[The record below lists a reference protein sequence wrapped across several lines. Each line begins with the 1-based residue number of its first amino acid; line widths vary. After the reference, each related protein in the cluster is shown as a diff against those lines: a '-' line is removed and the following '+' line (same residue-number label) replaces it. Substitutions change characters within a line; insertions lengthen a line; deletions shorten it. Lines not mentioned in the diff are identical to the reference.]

1 VSELANYTKDDGTQ
15 SGEGSLLAAVGV
27 RLLARQGELVEEQ
40 LIVLRRF
47 RSYDRVPDDDLR
59 RSCLRNVARVV
70 ATLEQRDVLPA
81 DIEEDERASGQRR
94 ALQGVPTDD
103 VVRAYRA
110 VIGILRD
117 AFIEEA
123 ITAAADPWQV
133 IAGTRRL
140 WDLTDRF
147 SDVLVAARQQV
158 DIDTARRDEQH
169 RIAFL
174 HRLLA
179 GNLDPSELSAG
190 GAVHGVLPDRDY
202 WVLRGRHR
210 HGDSQ
215 RLSRHLESPG
225 TGFTPLVAPFDSDVA
240 AICTARPAPLDHAV
254 IALGGPARLTGVP
267 LAFGE
272 ATRVLNVAWRYGRD
286 GVVDRS
292 SLSVRVAVEEHD
304 ELGEQLFRRYLLP
317 PESQPGWAEILGTL
331 REYLEQHRSIGDT
344 ARALS
349 VHPNTVR
356 YRLGRFQ
363 DLADADLTR
372 TDTLVEVWW
381 ALEYAAIRHVPVD
394 AQDTLMPT

>member
-1 VSELANYTKDDGTQ
+1 VAQFVPSTN
-15 SGEGSLLAAVGV
+15 EGNIPNGQGNLLATIGG
-27 RLLARQGELVEEQ
+27 RLQARRAELVEEQ
-40 LIVLRRF
+40 LTVLRRF

-70 ATLEQRDVLPA
+70 AALEQRDALPA
-81 DIEEDERASGQRR
+81 GIEEDERASGQRR

-123 ITAAADPWQV
+123 TAAAADPWQV
-133 IAGTRRL
+133 IAGTRKL

-174 HRLLA
+174 HRVLA
-179 GNLDPSELSAG
+179 GSLDPSELSAG
-190 GAVHGVLPDRDY
+190 GAVHGMLPDRDY
-202 WVLRGRHR
+202 WVLRARDR
-210 HGDSQ
+210 HGDVQ

-225 TGFTPLVAPFDSDVA
+225 TGFRPLVAPFDNDVA
-240 AICTARPAPLDHAV
+240 AICTARPAPLGDAV
-254 IALGGPARLTGVP
+254 IALGGPVRLPAVP

-272 ATRVLNVAWRYGRD
+272 ATRVLNVAWRYGRG

-304 ELGEQLFRRYLLP
+304 ELGEQLYRRYLLP
-317 PESQPGWAEILGTL
+317 PQSQPGWAEILGTL

-363 DLADADLTR
+363 ALADADLTS

-381 ALEYAAIRHVPVD
+381 ALEYAAIRRVPVD
-394 AQDTLMPT
+394 APGALVAP

>member
-1 VSELANYTKDDGTQ
+1 MRHGQ
-15 SGEGSLLAAVGV
+15 GSLLAAIGG
-27 RLLARQGELVEEQ
+27 RLQARRAELIEEQ
-40 LIVLRRF
+40 LTVLRRF

-70 ATLEQRDVLPA
+70 ATLEQRDALPP

-110 VIGILRD
+110 VIGVLRD

-123 ITAAADPWQV
+123 SAAAADPWQV
-133 IAGTRRL
+133 LAGTRRL
-140 WDLTDRF
+140 WDLTDRY

-169 RIAFL
+169 RMAFL

-190 GAVHGVLPDRDY
+190 GAVHGMMPDRDY
-202 WVLRGRHR
+202 WVVRGRHR
-210 HGDSQ
+210 HGDVQ

-225 TGFTPLVAPFDSDVA
+225 SSFRPLVAPFDNDVA
-240 AICTARPAPLDHAV
+240 AICTTRPGPLEHAV
-254 IALGGPARLTGVP
+254 IALGGPVRLAAVP
-267 LAFGE
+267 LGFGE
-272 ATRVLNVAWRYGRD
+272 ATRILNVAWRYGRD

-304 ELGEQLFRRYLLP
+304 ELGEQLYRRYLLP
-317 PESQPGWAEILGTL
+317 LASQPGSAEILGTL
-331 REYLEQHRSIGDT
+331 RAYLEQHRSIGDT

-349 VHPNTVR
+349 VHPNTIR

-363 DLADADLTR
+363 ALADADLTS

-381 ALEYAAIRHVPVD
+381 ALEYAAIRRVPVD
-394 AQDTLMPT
+394 GQDGPVPT